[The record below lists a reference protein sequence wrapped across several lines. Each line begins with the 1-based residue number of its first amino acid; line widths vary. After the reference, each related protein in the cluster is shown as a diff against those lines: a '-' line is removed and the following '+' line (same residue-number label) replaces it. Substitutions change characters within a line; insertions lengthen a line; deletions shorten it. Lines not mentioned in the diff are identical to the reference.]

1 MDDADVSDVESV
13 SSSLSETGSVQAS
26 SSKKIYIGSW
36 LPRNVTKQDIRDHF
50 LKYGFDD
57 CVTGVNLV
65 YKGGRFMGWGC
76 VYMRTAEDA
85 QNAISVVNGTNLL
98 IQGKYRHTLVVQHYV
113 RKTRSVSSQS
123 PGTTTSASK
132 RTPSHTSRSRQR
144 QSSSGSS
151 QGEQTCC
158 VGVSFEKKVAPISK
172 SKSESGGSKKTHQE
186 CNMLDVQCYVHK
198 TRSASSQSPVVT
210 TSTSKRLSSHTC
222 GSRRRQS
229 SSGSSQGEQIP
240 CVGVSTEKK
249 VVPTCKSK
257 SVSSRRSK
265 KTHQERKRNSSK
277 STLRHVVQ
285 LNNCHIYISEEDIC
299 AIARVPVISCV
310 SEPVESCSSVVRT
323 VHITVNTLEDASE
336 VIAATND
343 KSFFGYTT
351 SATIVPT
358 TTSVDEPSQGN
369 AKATILYFSTCG
381 VISKLG
387 FEKYLSHQLPKYF
400 GKFEITSEARQKNY
414 SQFQVQFLSAN
425 TAKRVLKTLKKVAA
439 DYTVSMDGF
448 DNKPLVDEIAN
459 FQASMSD
466 KKTRCISQH
475 HLKLDKFQAQLKEVQ
490 IKKCPVDLFNKLF
503 VLRAAREQQVTECK
517 QQESEFMYY
526 CDLLQPELEHLK
538 SLVSSHSITVQDTLS
553 KMRKEFGKECS
564 RFLKALPIYA
574 KRRAIVNAILS
585 NQVVII
591 IGQTGS
597 GKSTQIVQYLYNA
610 GLSDRGIIVCTQPRK
625 VAAVSLAKH
634 VSTEMNVQLG
644 TTLGY
649 KMGSFGKH
657 SPETKV
663 LYMTDHALL
672 NECISDRDFSNYSCL
687 VIDEAHE
694 RSLHTDLLLAFIK
707 QVLPRRP
714 DLKVVI
720 TSATIDPRL
729 FNTYFGGQCP
739 ILEVPGRTFPVE
751 VVWNAHLTTE
761 EASGAYTSLGSLTSN
776 EYIANAMKVVKD
788 IHDIQEPGDVLVF
801 LPAPMEIER
810 ACESLSK
817 ELPAANSIVLPLHG
831 KLQPEDQQ
839 KVFHEYDGK
848 RKIVLCTNI
857 AETSVTIPGVKY
869 IVDTGLAKEL
879 CFDPKRN
886 MNSLEVRVISQSS
899 AEQRKGR
906 AGRTSAGKC
915 YRLYSE
921 EEYQAMQ
928 PQMLPEILR
937 VHLAH
942 ACLKLYEFGISDIL
956 SFDFV
961 EHPDPVA
968 LKAAVETLV
977 FLGAVS
983 EEKLTEVGKSMA
995 ALPLDPHLAKI
1006 LLDGIAAG
1014 VGPEAATVVA
1024 ISSLAGSVFFR
1035 GGTNEMKSMS
1045 DRSKIQ
1051 FCHSAGDQLSYLSV
1065 YYEWMQQKRDRR
1077 TQWCVDNYINA
1088 KSMRLIEETIKELRE
1103 ILAKKLSIELLSRAV
1118 SVEKA
1123 ADTLP
1128 KLFFDSYIHNLS
1140 VFLGHEQVGFSTERM
1155 PDESLVVFPGSS
1167 LHQLNLVSQLQ
1178 CVVFERTLKTSQN
1191 FLLQVVPVKEE
1202 WIQEAIQ
1209 AGKLHSHP
1217 VDKFRD
1223 RFVAPTTITNIGQ
1236 QVFRNAVNHKT
1247 LPDITE
1253 ELNGV
1258 CEDTHNVIDRQ
1269 DSEKGLLHI
1278 ICQPRYHE
1286 KVKLLIKERLDPE
1299 RMALKRV
1306 RFEEGVTSQEDNVRV
1321 VLGLGG
1327 CVEHVLMP
1335 YQHRGVV
1342 VKGPD
1347 NAEWTDAVLE
1357 SLLQFGDIERHTTK
1371 VFDRECRLFVTFYD
1385 PDVAQRAA
1393 ATLEAPENVTIQP
1406 LLPTKG
1412 REMEE
1417 KFRLKLEWCRR
1428 ARLNYALLIFS
1439 NEEDLEIA
1447 KGMLVDRELYM
1458 NGSRV
1463 HICPPNN
1470 DKLQLFVG
1478 KVPLQAKEED
1488 LKAAV
1493 EPHLIGI
1500 EVTVHLGYEKSF
1512 KTTEEQLDAIKRK
1525 LVSLIEWSAT
1535 KGHYQ
1540 LSLSMPEPYYR
1551 TFRAYVTFDD
1561 PNQGEKTL
1569 NDLTW
1574 RSNGAIGDKSL
1585 TVEPVLV
1592 SSNRYT
1598 PAIYS
1603 VIGESVMALK
1613 PYLHNHF
1620 GNKVKLNDEKK
1631 DKWGNFI
1638 VQVTSDD
1645 IEAFTTAKR
1654 VLNAAVNPDVIE
1666 CSTPILRQFVLSH
1679 MCQSE
1684 LAKIQSDTSTYIL
1697 VDRRIM
1703 SLCIYGTEANRSR
1716 AKISLNDR
1724 LNILARGD
1732 AVLKEF
1738 NLKVA
1743 GQPPGIMK
1751 HLVSR
1756 FGLDL
1761 QGIVKEKGISAVE
1774 LDARRHIL
1782 SVYGT
1787 EHAHKEISKIIEQ
1800 YCSSVSA
1807 ARERPSVDQCEV
1819 DCCACFTPIET
1830 PSVFRLEYCGHA
1842 YCLDCV
1848 TLQVSRNALVF
1859 PVQCAADGCAHPFI
1873 WQDFLNL
1880 FKNTKFKLRELKSES
1895 LRAYLKANKDKVRN
1909 CPTPDCEMVYAITED
1924 GKRFVCSHCGVQTC
1938 TKCHEQYHDGLSCE
1952 MYHAERY
1959 GERQFEEWLQQ
1970 NLTERKRCP
1979 NPSCEA
1985 PIEKESGC
1993 NNVYCTQCKAN
2004 ICWVCLEYFDTSQL
2018 CYAHL
2023 HKVHGGF
2030 F

>member
-13 SSSLSETGSVQAS
+13 SSSLSETGSVEAS
-26 SSKKIYIGSW
+26 SSTKVYIGSR
-36 LPRNVTKQDIRDHF
+36 LPRYVTKQDITNHF

-65 YKGGRFMGWGC
+65 YKGSRFMGWGC

-85 QNAISVVNGTNLL
+85 QKAISVVNGTNLL
-98 IQGKYRHTLVVQHYV
+98 VREKYRHTLVVQRYIH
-113 RKTRSVSSQS
+113 KTRSASSQS
-123 PGTTTSASK
+123 PSTTTSTSK
-132 RTPSHTSRSRQR
+132 RTPSHTSRSRRR

-158 VGVSFEKKVAPISK
+158 VEVSVEKKVAPMGK

-186 CNMLDVQCYVHK
+186 HNMLDTQCYVHK
-198 TRSASSQSPVVT
+198 TQSTSSQSPVVT

-229 SSGSSQGEQIP
+229 SSGGSQGEQIP
-240 CVGVSTEKK
+240 CVGVSTEEK
-249 VVPTCKSK
+249 VVSAGKSK
-257 SVSSRRSK
+257 SLSSRGSK

-285 LNNCHIYISEEDIC
+285 LNNCHIHISEEDIC

-323 VHITVNTLEDASE
+323 IHITVNTLKDASE

-343 KSFFGYTT
+343 KSFFGYTI
-351 SATIVPT
+351 SAAIVPT

-387 FEKYLSHQLPKYF
+387 FEKYLSHQLPKYV
-400 GKFEITSEARQKNY
+400 GKFEITGEARQKNY
-414 SQFQVQFLSAN
+414 SQFQVQFSSTN
-425 TAKRVLKTLKKVAA
+425 TAKRALKTLKKVAG

-448 DNKPLVDEIAN
+448 DNKPLIDEIAN
-459 FQASMSD
+459 FQASVND
-466 KKTRCISQH
+466 KKSRCISQH
-475 HLKLDKFQAQLKEVQ
+475 HLKLNKFQVQLKEVQ
-490 IKKCPVDLFNKLF
+490 IPKKCPVELFNKLI

-538 SLVSSHSITVQDTLS
+538 SLVLSHSITVQDTLS
-553 KMRKEFGKECS
+553 KMRKDFGKECS

-663 LYMTDHALL
+663 MYMTDHALL
-672 NECISDRDFSNYSCL
+672 NECISDRDFTNYSCL

-694 RSLHTDLLLAFIK
+694 RSIHTDLLLAFIK

-751 VVWNAHLTTE
+751 VVWKAHLTAE
-761 EASGAYTSLGSLTSN
+761 EASLTRNSLELGSN

-788 IHDIQEPGDVLVF
+788 IHDTQEPGDVLVF

-810 ACESLSK
+810 ACESVRKNLS
-817 ELPAANSIVLPLHG
+817 PANSIVLPLHG

-839 KVFHEYDGK
+839 KVFHKYDGK

-879 CFDPKRN
+879 CFDSKRN

-968 LKAAVETLV
+968 LKAAVETLI

-983 EEKLTEVGKSMA
+983 EEKLTDVGKSMA

-1014 VGPEAATVVA
+1014 VGPEATAVVA

-1051 FCHSAGDQLSYLSV
+1051 FCHSAGDQVSYLSV
-1065 YYEWMQQKRDRR
+1065 YHEWMQQKRDRR
-1077 TQWCVDNYINA
+1077 TQWCVNNYINA
-1088 KSMRLIEETIKELRE
+1088 KSMRLVEETIKELRD
-1103 ILAKKLSIELLSRAV
+1103 ILTKKLSIELVSRAL

-1140 VFLGHEQVGFSTERM
+1140 VFLGHERVGFLTERM

-1178 CVVFERTLKTSQN
+1178 CVVFEKTLKTSQN
-1191 FLLQVVPVKEE
+1191 FLLQVIPVKEE

-1209 AGKLHSHP
+1209 AGKLPSHP

-1223 RFVAPTTITNIGQ
+1223 SFVTPTTITNIGQ
-1236 QVFRNAVNHKT
+1236 QVFGNVVNRKT
-1247 LPDITE
+1247 LPDIMK
-1253 ELNGV
+1253 ELDGV
-1258 CEDTHNVIDRQ
+1258 CEGTHNTIELEDR
-1269 DSEKGLLHI
+1269 EKGMLHI
-1278 ICQPRYHE
+1278 YCQPQYHE
-1286 KVKLLIKERLDPE
+1286 KVKFQIKKRLDSE

-1347 NAEWTDAVLE
+1347 NTEWTNTVLE

-1371 VFDRECRLFVTFYD
+1371 VFGKPRECRLFVTFYD
-1385 PDVAQRAA
+1385 PGVAQQAVAA
-1393 ATLEAPENVTIQP
+1393 FETPEGVTIQP
-1406 LLPTKG
+1406 LLPVG
-1412 REMEE
+1412 RGEMDQR
-1417 KFRLKLEWCRR
+1417 FRLNLEWCRR
-1428 ARLNYALLIFS
+1428 KRMNYALLKFL
-1439 NEEDLEIA
+1439 NEEDFEIA
-1447 KGMLVDRELYM
+1447 KGMLVDRELYVS
-1458 NGSRV
+1458 GCWV
-1463 HICPPNN
+1463 DICPPNN

-1478 KVPLQAKEED
+1478 NVNFQIKEED
-1488 LKAAV
+1488 LKAAID
-1493 EPHLIGI
+1493 PYLIGI
-1500 EVTVHLGYEKSF
+1500 QVTVYLGYEKPF
-1512 KTTEEQLDAIKRK
+1512 ETTEEQLDTIRTQ
-1525 LVSLIEWSAT
+1525 LVGLIERSAT
-1535 KGHYQ
+1535 RGHYQ
-1540 LSLSMPEPYYR
+1540 LSLSKPESYYR
-1551 TFRAYVTFDD
+1551 TFRANVTFDD
-1561 PNQGEKTL
+1561 PNEGEKTL
-1569 NDLTW
+1569 NDLNLQLQ
-1574 RSNGAIGDKSL
+1574 SIGDKLL
-1585 TVEPVLV
+1585 TVKPDLV

-1598 PAIYS
+1598 PPIYS
-1603 VIGESVMALK
+1603 VIRDSVVALK
-1613 PYLHNHF
+1613 SDLQDYF
-1620 GNKVKLNDEKK
+1620 GNKVKLNDERK
-1631 DKWGNFI
+1631 DKWGNVI

-1645 IEAFTTAKR
+1645 IEAFATAKR
-1654 VLNAAVNPDVIE
+1654 ILNAAVNPVVIE
-1666 CSTPILRQFVLSH
+1666 HPFLRQFVLSR
-1679 MCQSE
+1679 MCQSK
-1684 LAKIQSDTSTYIL
+1684 LAEIQSNTSTYIL

-1716 AKISLNDR
+1716 AKISLNDT
-1724 LNILARGD
+1724 LDMLAHGN

-1738 NLKVA
+1738 NLKAV

-1761 QGIVKEKGISAVE
+1761 QGMVKEGSVSAVE

-1787 EHAHKEISKIIEQ
+1787 QDAHKEISEIIEE
-1800 YCSSVSA
+1800 YCSSVSV
-1807 ARERPSVDQCEV
+1807 RQRPASVDQGEMK
-1819 DCCACFTPIET
+1819 CCACFLPIET
-1830 PSVFRLEYCGHA
+1830 PSEVFRLEYCGHA
-1842 YCLDCV
+1842 YCLVCV
-1848 TLQVSRNALVF
+1848 SVQVSRDALVF

-1880 FKNTKFKLRELKSES
+1880 FKSTKFKLQELKSES

-1909 CPTPDCEMVYAITED
+1909 CPTFDCEMVYAITED
-1924 GKRFVCSHCGVQTC
+1924 GKRFICSHCGVQTC

-1952 MYHAERY
+1952 MYHAERH
-1959 GERQFEEWLQQ
+1959 GEKEFEEWLRQ

-1985 PIEKESGC
+1985 PIEKVSGC

-2023 HKVHGGF
+2023 YKVHGGF
-2030 F
+2030 I